1 MNNYITTG
9 SGDDTVIQP
18 ALVDGL
24 PRRNTDI
31 INTNGGN
38 DTINPG
44 LGKYERVDGGTGTDH
59 LILDYSVG
67 DTGGGMVL
75 NIFNNSNHFGS
86 ASRASAVPNAL
97 PLDDIQFQNIE
108 KFTIIG
114 TSKDDTI
121 KTEYGTNIIQAGAGN
136 DRVTAIA
143 GNLTGT
149 LDGGS
154 GFDYLTLDL
163 SKQTT
168 NINLSNLS
176 NISVAGITATNF
188 ERFAITTGSGNDT
201 IIQSALLNCC
211 DVLRASDTIKTGAGN
226 DIINAGLG
234 GKSISDADVV
244 DGGAGIDRLIVD
256 YSVGDTGTGMTF
268 NAQCFAPYAYR
279 NVSSTNSTNLDYIR
293 FGNIEEFTVIGT
305 SKNDTIKTDAGN
317 DIIKAGAG
325 NDTITGGKGGD
336 TLTGGTG
343 VDTFKY
349 GYYTDSL
356 LANYDVIKDLAIGS
370 DVIDGPK
377 AVSASQLKELG
388 KVTALTE
395 TAIKQVLTTTNFSA
409 YGAATFSFGDRTFLG
424 INDMTA
430 GFSASTDSIIEIT
443 GFTGSLTNLAII

>member
-1 MNNYITTG
+1 MNITTG
-9 SGDDTVIQP
+9 SGNDTVIQP
-18 ALVDGL
+18 VFANGTVFRSND
-24 PRRNTDI
+24 T
-31 INTNGGN
+31 INTGAGN

-44 LGKYERVDGGTGTDH
+44 LGKYERIDGGTGTDH
-59 LILDYSVG
+59 LIIDYSVG

-75 NIFNNSNHFGS
+75 NIYNNSNHFGS
-86 ASRASAVPNAL
+86 AYRASAVPNAL
-97 PLDDIQFQNIE
+97 SLDDIQFQNIE

-143 GNLTGT
+143 GNLSAT

-163 SKQTT
+163 SKQTA

-176 NISVAGITATNF
+176 NISVAGITAINF

-201 IIQSALLNCC
+201 IIQSALVNCC
-211 DVLRASDTIKTGAGN
+211 DVLRASDSIRTGAGN

-244 DGGAGIDRLIVD
+244 NGGAGINRLIVD

-268 NAQCFAPYAYR
+268 RALCSTPYAYR
-279 NVSSTNSTNLDYIR
+279 KVSSTNSTNLDYIN
-293 FGNIEEFTVIGT
+293 FYNIEEFTVIGT
-305 SKNDTIKTDAGN
+305 SKNDSIVTGTGN
-317 DIIKAGAG
+317 DIINAGAG
-325 NDTITGGKGGD
+325 NDTFWGYLGAD

-343 VDTFKY
+343 VDTFNY
-349 GYYTDSL
+349 GSYTDSL
-356 LANYDVIKDLAIGS
+356 LANYDVIKDLEIGI

-377 AVSASQLKELG
+377 AVTASQLKELG

-424 INDMTA
+424 INDSKA

>member
-9 SGDDTVIQP
+9 SGNDTVIQP
-18 ALVDGL
+18 VFANGTVFRSND
-24 PRRNTDI
+24 T
-31 INTNGGN
+31 INTGAGN
-38 DTINPG
+38 DTINAG
-44 LGKYERVDGGTGTDH
+44 LGSDYVDGGTGIDH
-59 LILDYSVG
+59 LIIDYSVG
-67 DTGGGMVL
+67 DTSTGI
-75 NIFNNSNHFGS
+75 NFYNQSHYGS
-86 ASRASAVPNAL
+86 AYRPDGVSSFGL
-97 PLDDIQFQNIE
+97 LDSIQFQNIE

-121 KTEYGTNIIQAGAGN
+121 TTSYGTNNIIQAGAGN
-136 DRVTAIA
+136 DHVTAIA

-163 SKQTT
+163 SKQTA

-176 NISVAGITATNF
+176 NISVAGITAINF

-201 IIQSALLNCC
+201 IIQSALLKCG
-211 DVLRASDTIKTGAGN
+211 DVLRANDTIRTGAGN
-226 DIINAGLG
+226 DIIYAGLG
-234 GKSISDADVV
+234 GKSYGDADVV

-256 YSVGDTGTGMTF
+256 YSVGDTGTGMIF
-268 NAQCFAPYAYR
+268 RALCSSPYAYR
-279 NVSSTNSTNLDYIR
+279 DVSSTNSTKLDYIN
-293 FGNIEEFTVIGT
+293 FDNIEEFTVIGT
-305 SKNDTIKTDAGN
+305 SKNDSIVTGTGN
-317 DIIKAGAG
+317 DIINAGAG
-325 NDTITGGKGGD
+325 NDTFWGYLGAD

-343 VDTFKY
+343 VDTFNY
-349 GYYTDSL
+349 GSYTDSL
-356 LANYDVIKDLAIGS
+356 LANYDVIKDLEIGI

-377 AVSASQLKELG
+377 AVTASQLKELG